1 VRVIASDR
9 GFLIFTALA
18 PFLLGLLIRL
28 LAGSQGLQNT
38 PGNTSATTVMILLVI
53 CACLSGTASSIWELV
68 KERQIYIRE
77 RAAGLSS
84 GAYLLSK
91 LLVLGAISILGSA
104 VLVLVGLVGKP
115 MPPSGVV
122 PGIPPLVE
130 ILIAIAALGLAS
142 MCVGLVVSAMV
153 STSEK
158 AVPFLVMITLVQVV
172 LCGGLVKLQTGLAQ
186 VAWIAPSR
194 WGFAATASTINFN
207 AFPNNAL
214 ADKQMYAPTTA
225 AWLRDVG
232 VLIGLAAL
240 YSLITWMRLRR
251 LGPRRRKG

>member
-1 VRVIASDR
+1 
-9 GFLIFTALA
+9 
-18 PFLLGLLIRL
+18 
-28 LAGSQGLQNT
+28 
-38 PGNTSATTVMILLVI
+38 LLVI

-84 GAYLLSK
+84 GAYLASK
-91 LLVLGAISILGSA
+91 LVVLGTISVVQSA
-104 VLVLVGLVGKP
+104 VLVLVGLAGVK
-115 MPPSGVV
+115 MPPSGAV
-122 PGIPPLVE
+122 GSLPPMVE
-130 ILIAIAALGLAS
+130 ILIGIAALGLAS

-194 WGFAATASTINFN
+194 WGFAATASTVDFN
-207 AFPNNAL
+207 TIIPRNPL
-214 ADKQMYAPTTA
+214 ADNLYSPTAT

-232 VLIGLAAL
+232 VLVGLAAL
-240 YSLITWMRLRR
+240 YSIITWMRLRR
-251 LGPRRRKG
+251 LGPRRRKS